1 MFILG
6 FFALTLYALTAQNGQ
21 THSNNVSAVAFRGVG
36 VERVQRKSTKNN
48 IRGIVLSSLLQ
59 IAFCGPPLPF
69 FLRYSLIPQ
78 RCVKNPV
85 KHLR

>member
-59 IAFCGPPLPF
+59 IAFCGPPPF
-69 FLRYSLIPQ
+69 LFFSDIHLSLRGVL
-78 RCVKNPV
+78 KT
-85 KHLR
+85 L